1 MYYLYYIKKCDA
13 FNNASI
19 GTLLGKGAE
28 FENTPCFPHGIYG
41 IIISC
46 NAKVGKNCR
55 IFHQVTIGTNG
66 KGDPVIG
73 DNVEIGAGAK
83 VLGPIMVGNNVKIGA
98 NVVVTRDIPDN
109 SVVKMIEPKI
119 IIKTNEERL

>member
-1 MYYLYYIKKCDA
+1 MPDTKVSEYPA
-13 FNNASI
+13 FY
-19 GTLLGKGAE
+19 
-28 FENTPCFPHGIYG
+28 FE
-41 IIISC
+41 
-46 NAKVGKNCR
+46 
-55 IFHQVTIGTNG
+55 QIGTNG